1 MIENFV
7 DITMNGVLFVDGR
20 GVSLI

>member
-20 GVSLI
+20 GVGLI